1 MNLPDAIRK
10 VSRGEDLGRAEMG
23 QVMRIIMSG
32 DATPAQ
38 IGAVLTALH
47 IKGETVEE
55 LTGAATVMRE
65 FAASV
70 SVQADQVADCV
81 GTGGDGASLFNV
93 STASALV
100 ACAAGAVMAKHGNRA
115 ATGKSGSADVLEAA
129 GVNISLSPE
138 QVAKTIDAVGIGFMF
153 APTHHGATRHAV
165 GPRREIGVRTL
176 FNLLGPLTNPAGA
189 LWQLVGVFDRG
200 WVPPLAEAFLSLGSV
215 HTLVVCSD
223 DGLDEISIASD
234 THASELRDGV
244 ITDYTITPEQ
254 FGIERQSLEPL
265 VVGSAEESFA
275 MIQGVLNGESGPA
288 GDMVALNAGATIYA
302 ADLVGSLADGV
313 EQAREILTNKSGAA
327 KLEELA
333 SYTQQFSNSDRPGA
347 QAMQTIFV
355 QVKCELGQAYQ
366 VAQSLVDVDGVSEV
380 FSISGPYD
388 LLAKCYVGDGDDVG
402 HFVNQR
408 VHVLD
413 GIRDTQTIIAFN
425 AFS

>member
-10 VSRGEDLGRAEMG
+10 VSRGEDLGREEMG

-70 SVQADQVADCV
+70 SVQADQVADSV

-189 LWQLVGVFDRG
+189 RWQLVGVFDRA
-200 WVPPLAEAFLSLGSV
+200 WVHPLAEAFLSLGSV
-215 HTLVVCSD
+215 HTVVVCSD

-265 VVGSAEESFA
+265 VVGDAEESFS

-288 GDMVALNAGATIYA
+288 SDMVALNAGATIYA

-313 EQAREILTNKSGAA
+313 ERAREILTKKSGAA

-333 SYTQQFSNSDRPGA
+333 SYTQQFSDSD
-347 QAMQTIFV
+347 
-355 QVKCELGQAYQ
+355 
-366 VAQSLVDVDGVSEV
+366 
-380 FSISGPYD
+380 
-388 LLAKCYVGDGDDVG
+388 
-402 HFVNQR
+402 
-408 VHVLD
+408 
-413 GIRDTQTIIAFN
+413 
-425 AFS
+425 